1 MIKSTAN
8 TSSRVN
14 MIGGGP
20 RALPRRKEIRAVISP
35 AGETVT
41 VTAQNA
47 FDLVRIH
54 GYRFASNEA
63 QDALNAGVAIP
74 EAASADAPPSAP
86 DVVLSS
92 ERAPDTFVQAA
103 LDNLE
108 GLRARAVELDIKF
121 GQTWGLK
128 KLRAAIEEAEAAA
141 SENSAVSSAGETA
154 DNG

>member
-8 TSSRVN
+8 TSTRVN

-20 RALPRRKEIRAVISP
+20 RALPRRKEMRAVISP
-35 AGETVT
+35 SGETTT

-63 QDALNAGVAIP
+63 QDAVNAGVSIP
-74 EAASADAPPSAP
+74 ELPPADVGPVAPET
-86 DVVLSS
+86 VLSS
-92 ERAPDTFVQAA
+92 ERAHDTVVQTA

-108 GLRARAVELDIKF
+108 GLRARATELDIKF

-141 SENSAVSSAGETA
+141 KENSDSTASENQ